1 MADTALVLLH
11 GALGAADQ
19 MAPLRARLDLDAPI
33 VVPDLPG
40 HGARADAAWTMDA
53 FADDV
58 RARIADAGCA
68 RAVIFGY
75 SMGGY
80 VALHLAAIAPDVVR
94 AVGTLGTKLAWT
106 PEVAAREVRQ
116 LDPAAIRAKVPR
128 FADLLAGR
136 HGDGRWE
143 AVLAGT
149 AALLRAL
156 GERPPVTLATLAT
169 ISCPVRLAVGDR
181 DATVTLDETR
191 DAVAALAHGQLEVLP
206 GTGHPFERAP
216 LDDATLGAVR
226 CPVRVLVGDRD
237 ATVSVEETASAY
249 RALVA
254 GELAVLPATPHP
266 LERAPLGRVALG
278 VRELWARAAG

>member
-40 HGARADAAWTMDA
+40 HGARADAADGAWTMDA

-58 RARIADAGCA
+58 RARIAEAGCA
-68 RAVIFGY
+68 RAVVFGY

-136 HGDGRWE
+136 HGDERWE
-143 AVLAGT
+143 TVLAGT

-156 GERPPVTLATLAT
+156 GERPRVTPASLAT

-191 DAVAALAHGQLEVLP
+191 GAIAALAHGELEVLP

-216 LDDATLGAVR
+216 LDR
-226 CPVRVLVGDRD
+226 I
-237 ATVSVEETASAY
+237 
-249 RALVA
+249 ALS
-254 GELAVLPATPHP
+254 
-266 LERAPLGRVALG
+266 
-278 VRELWARAAG
+278 VRELWERCGTPDAPPVR